1 MMLTVKRKVKV
12 MMVLTE
18 TSRKQMQEEFAD
30 MRKRYELELEQLNF
44 QAKKLLQEAQR
55 KGRDALEIVQRRLTQ
70 ERQAREEKLS
80 QVSFQLDQL
89 ANLPLG
95 SELHYT
101 TVESD
106 VEVKVGDDWGKVMTG
121 TEIVLQDGIVK
132 EIRERGTEA

>member
-1 MMLTVKRKVKV
+1 MLTVKRKVKV